1 MCHHENVRCELCGH
15 FHGWVGI
22 NTGIVDGRLNRFAEV
37 HHHLFFVGAAGIR
50 EELVDDVFHLLKV
63 THHGL
68 TGVLRQMGS
77 QFNFQTQACDRRTQV
92 VRDAGQK
99 QFSVGLHVREIFHHT
114 VETHID
120 CLNLRGGSV
129 FWERFR
135 FDAFTHLIG
144 KVGQFGKGLHHMTS
158 KQCGAKE
165 RSQPSGHSPP

>member
-1 MCHHENVRCELCGH
+1 
-15 FHGWVGI
+15 
-22 NTGIVDGRLNRFAEV
+22 
-37 HHHLFFVGAAGIR
+37 
-50 EELVDDVFHLLKV
+50 
-63 THHGL
+63 
-68 TGVLRQMGS
+68 MGS

-99 QFSVGLHVREIFHHT
+99 QFAVGLHVREIFHHT

-165 RSQPSGHSPP
+165 RSHPSGYSPPQPGSAVRGIQHIVLGLKPILVAVNVEGHPETGIAIHGGRQNRLGSQRTFHHLVNQTIEAF